1 MWNDTVVIGLLTITT
16 GIAIAVGSKKKEE
29 SSTLYFGIGA
39 ILSWALLFFY
49 LYYLPET
56 VIVSTPNPLTALSI
70 QGILIFAIII
80 FEAAGFYLLT
90 KQK

>member
-16 GIAIAVGSKKKEE
+16 GIAIAVIAKKKGE
-29 SSTLYFGIGA
+29 SSTYFGIGA

-49 LYYLPET
+49 LFYLPET
-56 VIVSTPNPLTALSI
+56 VIVPTPNPLTALSI
-70 QGILIFAIII
+70 QGILIFAIIL
-80 FEAAGFYLLT
+80 FEAAGFYYLT